1 MFSMKAHAIHQK
13 AAELFSRHDVE
24 AFAEL
29 YSSNVVVNDPAY
41 PEALKGRE
49 AVKKDTASFIGSFPD
64 LHVRLVT
71 SVMADDMLAAE
82 WVMTGTNR
90 GPIEAPTGTIP
101 PTNKSMELRVA
112 TFDRLDAE
120 GRIVEERRYY
130 DQAGLFG
137 QLGLSP

>member
-1 MFSMKAHAIHQK
+1 MNAHAIHKK
-13 AAELFSRHDVE
+13 AAELFSRHDVD

-29 YSSNVVVNDPAY
+29 YSSNVVLTDPAY

-49 AVKKDTASFIGSFPD
+49 AVRKDAASFIGSFPD
-64 LHVRLVT
+64 LNVSLVT
-71 SVMADDMLAAE
+71 SVATGDMLAAE
-82 WVMTGTNR
+82 WLMTGTNR

-101 PTNKSMELRVA
+101 PTNKTMELRVA
-112 TFDRLDAE
+112 TFDRLDDE